1 MVAWMCELVDVQ
13 FVVWYAPT
21 VPVLRSVSVGE
32 PRFLRFVDEVAEDL
46 RPTLLSPEEHG
57 EWKGTQ
63 PAIVTT
69 RQLHERLHATR
80 SDADE

>member
-32 PRFLRFVDEVAEDL
+32 PRFVRFVDEVAEDL

-57 EWKGTQ
+57 E
-63 PAIVTT
+63 
-69 RQLHERLHATR
+69 
-80 SDADE
+80 